1 MVCAPAPAPQA
12 PCWLLSLWPPRCI
25 PNPEP
30 NLWPVPGAVSTT
42 RRSSAS
48 RRAASSSTSRSSHA
62 IGSGSQASLPG
73 RPSNGGA
80 PPARPTPARPAR
92 LPDRVRHTR
101 SLRLRGI
108 LEIPAQPRRGGGGCV
123 RGRSSPR
130 VAAPVDTR
138 LETMNRVA
146 CYSGPHDLVGLGSS
160 DTQDNLCLSA
170 ALLPR
175 NHTCNSQP
183 RSARAAR
190 SSTGAWRERD
200 AAAWCA
206 SARHPHVFAAPRALR
221 RCSDASRTHCH
232 PTHTGPL
239 IACARVCVCST
250 QSSLRSP

>member
-160 DTQDNLCLSA
+160 DTQDNPVCPLLCSPVIILVTPSRAPPVPPARRRELGERATCCSA
-170 ALLPR
+170 VPMR
-175 NHTCNSQP
+175 
-183 RSARAAR
+183 
-190 SSTGAWRERD
+190 
-200 AAAWCA
+200 
-206 SARHPHVFAAPRALR
+206 
-221 RCSDASRTHCH
+221 
-232 PTHTGPL
+232 
-239 IACARVCVCST
+239 
-250 QSSLRSP
+250 